1 MFDSG
6 STRSLVSKETLDKHL
21 GKQVADEVVKKDGYM
36 PYFELADKSVVQG
49 LGQATLQFL
58 IAGKPFTHTFFVLKE
73 CSQDV
78 ILGNDFMLAK
88 EACLNYRTGK
98 LILHNENGETVISS
112 FGLTEKCETPSLYS
126 ILYARKNITL
136 PPFMYGGVEVECAS
150 KSVLRERKVW
160 GFCSVLPKSI
170 LTPNGVAEINHGSSI
185 AWVTNNSSRTITVK
199 KGDPVCSFMEADRS
213 AYDLFAVDL
222 ETMQHVNL
230 EEKYAQHWRD
240 QQCTCIQ
247 LEGLS
252 TLATSERKC
261 EASTSEGTLIDPGKN
276 LENPPCTAQRCTTEH
291 CTAQHNNQQHSTA
304 QRTSTAQHS
313 TAQGN
318 GSQEHLG
325 RLVPEKANVGLAPQ
339 TERVRLAPQREEK
352 NPGVL

>member
-1 MFDSG
+1 
-6 STRSLVSKETLDKHL
+6 
-21 GKQVADEVVKKDGYM
+21 
-36 PYFELADKSVVQG
+36 
-49 LGQATLQFL
+49 
-58 IAGKPFTHTFFVLKE
+58 
-73 CSQDV
+73 
-78 ILGNDFMLAK
+78 
-88 EACLNYRTGK
+88 
-98 LILHNENGETVISS
+98 
-112 FGLTEKCETPSLYS
+112 
-126 ILYARKNITL
+126 
-136 PPFMYGGVEVECAS
+136 MYGGVEVECAS

-213 AYDLFAVDL
+213 AYDLFAIDL
-222 ETMQHVNL
+222 ETMQHINL

-313 TAQGN
+313 TAQGE

-325 RLVPEKANVGLAPQ
+325 RLVPEK
-339 TERVRLAPQREEK
+339 ERVRRQPVEGQNYRKKNQRLYWVKMMGCGKHEK
-352 NPGVL
+352 RFVRGVNV